1 MGAILYILATML
13 SQRTESAW
21 AGAVDYVNQTI

>member
-1 MGAILYILATML
+1 MGAISHTSATML
-13 SQRTESAW
+13 SQRTESAR